1 MNKFLKL
8 KKAQKHCTLLS
19 RMQLI
24 TGVSLVFLFTITF
37 FTNAETKYFQ
47 ELNNSSILKNNQQK
61 ERTISGTVFDSN
73 GESIIG
79 ANIIE
84 IGTNNGTI
92 TDFDGNFTLNV
103 STEAILRVSYIGYL
117 EQKISVQGRNT
128 IDIVLKEDTKTLDE
142 LVVVGYGT
150 MKKANLTGAVD
161 QVSGS
166 VLEQRPISN
175 ISQGLQ
181 GVIPNLTITLADGK
195 PTRTSNF
202 KVRGESSIGQ
212 GGSALVLID
221 GVEGD
226 PALLNPNDIEG
237 VSVIKDAASA
247 SIYGSRGAF
256 GVILITTKRATK
268 DKTEVNYTF
277 NFGVKNPTATPDF
290 VTDGY
295 TFASM
300 FNEAFANYKG
310 RVPSA
315 INKTQPFS
323 LDYLAEL
330 KLRSENPEMSDWGID
345 SNGNYIYYGSTDW
358 MKTLYK
364 DQLYTQDHNISVS
377 GSNKKV
383 SYYLSGRYNSQDGLF
398 RYNSDDYDMYNLRA
412 KGTINLADWI
422 KIGNNIEYSSRSY
435 HQPLNVGEGG
445 GIWQNI
451 SSEGHPTSLI
461 FNPDG
466 TLTHSAAYTVGD
478 FIYGKNGEDQRV
490 DLFRNIATINTS
502 FLNNK
507 LRVNADFTV
516 SVKNDNRFRRRVQ
529 VPYSRKPGVIEYVG
543 TNYNDIRDYH
553 AETSHLITNIFGEYE
568 NTFKNTHY
576 LKLMTGFNYEQRVW
590 ERNTAQKNGIL
601 FEDAEDISLTTGEN
615 IIVNGGYQKWR
626 VAGQFYRINYIYK
639 DKYLFEFNGRLDASS
654 KFPSDERF
662 GFFPSASVGYRVSE
676 EDFWKID
683 DSIISDLKLRASYGK
698 LGNGNISSYS
708 YLELFNTSL
717 SPRIINGIRPNMTSH
732 PTIVPE
738 GLTWETSKTTNLGI
752 DIGFINQK
760 LRFTG
765 DIYKRVTEDMY
776 TRGLPLP
783 AIYGASTPRGNY
795 ADMETTGWEL
805 SLYWNDKFN
814 LISKPFSYG
823 LRLIL
828 ADNISKVTKYNNPE
842 KLLNDYYEGMRLG
855 EIWGFEVEGL
865 FKNEYEISNHA
876 NQTYIRVS
884 EQTGV
889 EPGDLKFKDLNN
901 DGEINIG
908 TNRKSNPGDR
918 KIIGNSL
925 PRYTF
930 GATIDG
936 SWNRFF
942 VSAFFQGVGK
952 QDWYPANESSFFW
965 GQYMRPYNKIP
976 KWQLGNIWSPDNPDT
991 YLPKYRGY
999 VGGWSNELDWEND
1012 RYLQNVAYVRLQ
1024 NIQFGYDIYTGG
1036 KFDFIDN
1043 LRVFFSGENLWNWS
1057 PLYKRTKDFDVTNI
1071 NGSDPDITNSTGGDA
1086 HSYPLLKTYNF
1097 GISVKF

>member
-1 MNKFLKL
+1 
-8 KKAQKHCTLLS
+8 
-19 RMQLI
+19 
-24 TGVSLVFLFTITF
+24 
-37 FTNAETKYFQ
+37 
-47 ELNNSSILKNNQQK
+47 
-61 ERTISGTVFDSN
+61 
-73 GESIIG
+73 
-79 ANIIE
+79 
-84 IGTNNGTI
+84 
-92 TDFDGNFTLNV
+92 
-103 STEAILRVSYIGYL
+103 
-117 EQKISVQGRNT
+117 
-128 IDIVLKEDTKTLDE
+128 
-142 LVVVGYGT
+142 
-150 MKKANLTGAVD
+150 
-161 QVSGS
+161 
-166 VLEQRPISN
+166 
-175 ISQGLQ
+175 
-181 GVIPNLTITLADGK
+181 
-195 PTRTSNF
+195 
-202 KVRGESSIGQ
+202 
-212 GGSALVLID
+212 
-221 GVEGD
+221 
-226 PALLNPNDIEG
+226 
-237 VSVIKDAASA
+237 
-247 SIYGSRGAF
+247 
-256 GVILITTKRATK
+256 
-268 DKTEVNYTF
+268 
-277 NFGVKNPTATPDF
+277 
-290 VTDGY
+290 
-295 TFASM
+295 
-300 FNEAFANYKG
+300 
-310 RVPSA
+310 
-315 INKTQPFS
+315 
-323 LDYLAEL
+323 
-330 KLRSENPEMSDWGID
+330 
-345 SNGNYIYYGSTDW
+345 
-358 MKTLYK
+358 
-364 DQLYTQDHNISVS
+364 
-377 GSNKKV
+377 
-383 SYYLSGRYNSQDGLF
+383 
-398 RYNSDDYDMYNLRA
+398 
-412 KGTINLADWI
+412 
-422 KIGNNIEYSSRSY
+422 
-435 HQPLNVGEGG
+435 
-445 GIWQNI
+445 
-451 SSEGHPTSLI
+451 
-461 FNPDG
+461 
-466 TLTHSAAYTVGD
+466 
-478 FIYGKNGEDQRV
+478 
-490 DLFRNIATINTS
+490 
-502 FLNNK
+502 
-507 LRVNADFTV
+507 
-516 SVKNDNRFRRRVQ
+516 
-529 VPYSRKPGVIEYVG
+529 
-543 TNYNDIRDYH
+543 
-553 AETSHLITNIFGEYE
+553 
-568 NTFKNTHY
+568 
-576 LKLMTGFNYEQRVW
+576 MTGFNYEQRVC

-814 LISKPFSYG
+814 LISEPFSYG

-1024 NIQFGYDIYTGG
+1024 NIQFGYDIHTGG
-1036 KFDFIDN
+1036 KFEFIDN
-1043 LRVFFSGENLWNWS
+1043 LRIFFSGENLWNWS